1 MGKVNA
7 LNVIKVGFP
16 LIGGLIFVLL
26 FFIFMQVIS
35 FYDTRYADKDR
46 LHGDFSVV
54 RFLKDGRFYRVALSE
69 LNELNSEPDFLTSNS
84 LSDEIKKL
92 YPEVFSYEMVKE
104 TEGGFLVNTYWKNDD
119 RTVWSSYRV
128 MNNKVIPIKS
138 RLYAFDYMPM
148 AVVLAFVS
156 TLFIT
161 LLLKRLL
168 R

>member
-16 LIGGLIFVLL
+16 LMGGLIFVLL

-35 FYDTRYADKDR
+35 FYDTRYADKDK
-46 LHGDFSVV
+46 LHDDFSVV

-69 LNELNSEPDFLTSNS
+69 LNSEPDFLTSNS
-84 LSDEIKKL
+84 LSGEIKKP

-104 TEGGFLVNTYWKNDD
+104 AEGGFLVNTYWKNDD

-156 TLFIT
+156 TLFIVQ
-161 LLLKRLL
+161 LFKRLS